1 MRAQKI
7 VYTFERQLFLE
18 LAQQAAKKCD
28 QYAVRLQ
35 SELRHT
41 MIQPDQN
48 QVYVAK
54 RFRGSIGGSIR
65 LFGNK
70 DSRKHVRKMK
80 VSSVFALRM
89 DWHDFQRLVFVVCYL
104 ICFMS
109 SLN

>member
-1 MRAQKI
+1 
-7 VYTFERQLFLE
+7 
-18 LAQQAAKKCD
+18 
-28 QYAVRLQ
+28 
-35 SELRHT
+35 

-80 VSSVFALRM
+80 VSV
-89 DWHDFQRLVFVVCYL
+89 YL
-104 ICFMS
+104 H
-109 SLN
+109 